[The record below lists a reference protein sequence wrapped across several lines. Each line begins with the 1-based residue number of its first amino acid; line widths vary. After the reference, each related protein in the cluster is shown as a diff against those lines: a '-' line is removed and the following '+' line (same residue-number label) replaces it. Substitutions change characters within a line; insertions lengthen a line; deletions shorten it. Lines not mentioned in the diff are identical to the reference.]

1 MTKTEAAPA
10 GGLNAARNP
19 CLGEATSPSSSTELE
34 PGKRFLI
41 DPAQEK
47 KKKAGVGVG
56 MGYEVAFYQLPAK

>member
-41 DPAQEK
+41 DSVQEK
-47 KKKAGVGVG
+47 KKSRGWGG
-56 MGYEVAFYQLPAK
+56 GGI